1 MLSKRLNVRL
11 LINYIASWQ
20 QNMDK
25 EKYLKTLRRE
35 EMKTRDMN
43 DVWCIKYGDHR
54 VLERISTIKRDV

>member
-1 MLSKRLNVRL
+1 M
-11 LINYIASWQ
+11 INYIASWQ

-43 DVWCIKYGDHR
+43 DVWCIKYGDQI
-54 VLERISTIKRDV
+54 VLVKKKYI

>member
-43 DVWCIKYGDHR
+43 DVWCIKYGDQR

>member
-1 MLSKRLNVRL
+1 M
-11 LINYIASWQ
+11 INYIASWQ

-43 DVWCIKYGDHR
+43 DVWCIKYGDQR

>member
-1 MLSKRLNVRL
+1 M
-11 LINYIASWQ
+11 INYIASWQ

-43 DVWCIKYGDHR
+43 DVWCIKYGDQR
-54 VLERISTIKRDV
+54 VLVKKKYI